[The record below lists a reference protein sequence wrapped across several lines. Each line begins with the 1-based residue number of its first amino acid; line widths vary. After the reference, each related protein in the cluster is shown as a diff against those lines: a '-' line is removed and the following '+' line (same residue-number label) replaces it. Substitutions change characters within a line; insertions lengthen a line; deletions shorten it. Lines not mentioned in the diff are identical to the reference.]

1 MEHLYE
7 SVIAKRRASHGLK
20 EFVVQS
26 DNGEFVSDKILTFLH
41 KVGGERRT
49 CCAYTPE
56 IMAFIERLWGIIN
69 SMASAMLIDKK
80 LDEHYWEFAQ
90 NYALDIYNNV
100 PPSKTPKGMEPQSPN
115 EKFYGRKDDIS
126 LYKVFGCR
134 AFAHIPKQVRRKNHD
149 ARAVQGVFIGLNRES
164 YPGYMI
170 YSPEFHT
177 VYVTGDA
184 TFHPNQ
190 RYDSSLSKFN
200 AGDTV
205 KQSDVQIDSVEK
217 YKYLIG
223 TKHIDPDNGL
233 LYKVIRVEEKMYR
246 GQGNYIVAYRAQVF
260 PDGRISTKCD
270 KDAYH
275 VRDIEQY
282 YNEYIVQVNNKFPIE
297 TITSDLNSR
306 KATLRN
312 RSSNLVSTN
321 RSVSEVRGASTSL
334 QTSSILGKRGRYVVN
349 ATSESDIFINQ
360 DDYVRTNSVLN
371 ASVCYVG
378 NIDSEYEEDGELPNM
393 GEHEMYLESAMY
405 GDPLVAHCLAT
416 GAEVSPDDK
425 EPNTIKQAYALPDR
439 DKWREA
445 VEIELDMLRQFNVFS
460 PPMQLPRGAKPLSSR
475 WVFKRK
481 RDHLGNVV
489 KYKARLT
496 PQGCYQH
503 FGVDYADTYAPVAR
517 MATLRYVLA
526 LACLLNLKTSSCDFT
541 NAFLNAE
548 LKEDVYVNA
557 PPGSPPLPDGY
568 VYKLQRALYG
578 LKQSPR
584 EWNNTVND
592 FMVNECG
599 FKQMK
604 CEKCLYIKKHRDGTY
619 MIVCMYVD
627 DLVIAYSNRSMLD
640 SFISQV
646 KSKFKIT
653 QSDDLQK
660 TLGFQIERT
669 QDGGVFM
676 HQQSYIRDVLK
687 RFGMEDCNITETP
700 IDPYIRL
707 CKAGTYN
714 SRTGVSS
721 TATQGE
727 NTVANSNIAQ
737 TKKKQ
742 KTTETKIPYRELIGC
757 LLWISMGTRPDISYA
772 VNQCARY
779 SADPKPEHWTACLR
793 VLRYLKGTSDYGLHY
808 HKHHSHYLG
817 QTLENQNVSIADLQQ
832 PFNYTA
838 SHYPGDA
845 NIHLF
850 GYSDADY
857 ANNVDDRRSVTGYVF
872 MFAGA
877 PLTWNSMTQHSVA
890 LSTMEAEYF
899 AVCKAVQEAIY
910 LRMLFEE
917 SGMKVDSPMVI
928 KEDNMS
934 CISFTK
940 NPGEHGRTKHID
952 VRSCFVRQWVDYG
965 ELVLEPVPTKE
976 QLADIFTKALDTR
989 QFQFLRDH
997 LVRPRSLV
1005 VIV

>member
-1 MEHLYE
+1 MYE

-20 EFVVQS
+20 DFVVQS

-100 PPSKTPKGMEPQSPN
+100 PPSKTPKGMEPKSPN
-115 EKFYGRKDDIS
+115 EKFYGRKDDVS

-149 ARAVQGVFIGLNRES
+149 ARAIQGIFIGLNRAS

-190 RYDSSLSKFN
+190 CYDGSLSKFN

-205 KQSDVQIDSVEK
+205 KKSDTHIDTIEK
-217 YKYLIG
+217 YTYLVG
-223 TKHIDPDNGL
+223 TTHIDPDNGL
-233 LYKVIRVEEKMYR
+233 LYKVLRVEEKHYR
-246 GQGNYIVAYRAQVF
+246 GQGTYIVAYRAQVF
-260 PDGRISTKCD
+260 PDGKVSTKCD

-275 VRDIEQY
+275 VRDIEKY
-282 YNEYIVQVNNKFPIE
+282 YNDYTTQVNNKYPKHIFKNKDQNRI
-297 TITSDLNSR
+297 N
-306 KATLRN
+306 TLRDN
-312 RSSNLVSTN
+312 GSVTAIRSRSS
-321 RSVSEVRGASTSL
+321 SEDRGAAITN
-334 QTSSILGKRGRYVVN
+334 TTRSILGKRTRHALN
-349 ATSESDIFINQ
+349 ATSTSELPLYYDN
-360 DDYVRTNSVLN
+360 DVCTNSVLN
-371 ASVCYVG
+371 ASVYFVNTIDDNEDDEYISNVG
-378 NIDSEYEEDGELPNM
+378 ERD
-393 GEHEMYLESAMY
+393 MYLESAMY
-405 GDPLVAHCLAT
+405 GDPLAAHCLAT
-416 GAEVSPDDK
+416 GAEVSPEDK

-445 VEIELDMLRQFNVFS
+445 VEIELEMLRQFNVFS
-460 PPMQLPRGAKPLSSR
+460 PPMPLPKGAKPLSSR

-481 RDHLGNVV
+481 RDHLGNVI

-503 FGVDYADTYAPVAR
+503 FGIDYADTYAPVAR

-557 PPGSPPLPDGY
+557 PPGSAPLPDGY

-592 FMVNECG
+592 FMIKECG
-599 FKQMK
+599 FRQMK
-604 CEKCLYIKKHRDGTY
+604 CEKCLYIKQHRDGTY

-653 QSDDLQK
+653 QSDSLQK

-676 HQQSYIRDVLK
+676 HQQSYIKDVLK
-687 RFGMEDCNITETP
+687 RFGMEDCNSTETP
-700 IDPYIRL
+700 VDPYIRL
-707 CKAGTYN
+707 CKSGTYN

-727 NTVANSNIAQ
+727 STVANSYVAQ
-737 TKKKQ
+737 AKKKQ

-757 LLWISMGTRPDISYA
+757 LLWISMGTRPDVSYA

-817 QTLENQNVSIADLQQ
+817 QTMEKPKVNIADLKQ
-832 PFNYTA
+832 PFSYTA

-845 NIHLF
+845 NIHLL

-872 MFAGA
+872 VFAGA

-965 ELVLEPVPTKE
+965 ELVLEPVPTKD

-997 LVRPRSLV
+997 LVRPRSS
-1005 VIV
+1005 VIIG